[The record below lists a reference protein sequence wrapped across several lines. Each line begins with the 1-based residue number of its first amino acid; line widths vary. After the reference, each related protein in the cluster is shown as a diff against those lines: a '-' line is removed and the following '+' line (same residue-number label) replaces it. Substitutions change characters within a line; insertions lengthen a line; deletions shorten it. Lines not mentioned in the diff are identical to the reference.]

1 MVVYGI
7 FTALGEAGPGNNI
20 GLIASKTSATAV
32 RGQYYGIAAAWGKI
46 GAFVGSKTLVLLYN
60 KYAANNE
67 NIKAG
72 QYPFFIGASLCVL
85 SSFLALTFLP
95 HIGQDT
101 IDEEDA
107 KFKAYLAANGYDVS
121 KMGLGESTENVVE
134 KGSLESEGKAAQ
146 L

>member
-1 MVVYGI
+1 MVIYGI

-67 NIKAG
+67 EVKAG

-107 KFKAYLAANGYDVS
+107 KFKAYLASNGYDVS
-121 KMGLGESTENVVE
+121 QMGLSDSTENIVE
-134 KGSLESEGKAAQ
+134 KGAVDGERKAAE